1 MKTNQLKQC
10 ALICV
15 FSVAV
20 MLTGCAVVP
29 SADVTATATT
39 AQVTQTAVID
49 ISSKASQ

>member
-15 FSVAV
+15 FGVAA
-20 MLTGCAVVP
+20 MLTGCAGVP
-29 SADVTATATT
+29 SADATGTT
-39 AQVTQTAVID
+39 TQVTQTPAVD